1 MKPIKL
7 IFSVLILVAASVGFA
22 TAQKLKAEDVVA
34 KHLESLGTPE
44 ARSAVKNM
52 IAVGNGASKYLS
64 TADLSADGR
73 LVIASDGP
81 KFFMGINLNGTS
93 NRFADELFTF
103 DGESSNAALPRQGQR
118 SNLGSFVQSNRM
130 MIDQGLM
137 GGELSTGWLLANLA
151 NNKGRVSYA
160 GTKKID
166 GKELY
171 ALDYS
176 KKGGGDVEV
185 TLYFDKDTFRHV
197 RTEYRRMS
205 SAGIGIKPEASSQYN
220 ETRFKV
226 IEEFGDHRAEAGL
239 MLPHSYRIVYSSTGQ
254 SGTVE
259 VEWKFA
265 LGEFAA
271 NQKFDP
277 ATFKAPGK

>member
-7 IFSVLILVAASVGFA
+7 IFSVLILVAASVEFA
-22 TAQKLKAEDVVA
+22 SAQKLKAEDVVA
-34 KHLESLGTPE
+34 KHVESLGTAE

-64 TADLSADGR
+64 TADLSSDGR

-151 NNKGRVSYA
+151 NNKGKCLVCRNQE
-160 GTKKID
+160 D
-166 GKELY
+166 RR
-171 ALDYS
+171 
-176 KKGGGDVEV
+176 KGI
-185 TLYFDKDTFRHV
+185 V
-197 RTEYRRMS
+197 R
-205 SAGIGIKPEASSQYN
+205 P
-220 ETRFKV
+220 
-226 IEEFGDHRAEAGL
+226 GL
-239 MLPHSYRIVYSSTGQ
+239 LEKR
-254 SGTVE
+254 
-259 VEWKFA
+259 WR
-265 LGEFAA
+265 
-271 NQKFDP
+271 
-277 ATFKAPGK
+277 